1 MQRVIGDAT
10 ALRSALQN
18 LISNA
23 IKYGGE
29 ARWVR
34 VTAKSLSHKATR
46 ITVEDR
52 GLGIG
57 ADDRKHIFEPFYRG
71 REALSRQIQG
81 TGLGLHLVRRIV
93 ESHHGTVSVQSE
105 PGRGSTFTID
115 LPGVHEVVIRK
126 PVSFVRR
133 LARLT

>member
-1 MQRVIGDAT
+1 MRVAGDAT

-34 VTAKSLSHKATR
+34 VSAEARGHAVRLR
-46 ITVEDR
+46 VEDH
-52 GLGIG
+52 GLGIA
-57 ADDRKHIFEPFYRG
+57 ADDRRHIFEPFYRG
-71 REALSRQIQG
+71 REAVSRQIQG
-81 TGLGLHLVRRIV
+81 SGLGLHLVQRIV
-93 ESHHGTVSVQSE
+93 QAHGGTVSVQSE

-115 LPGVHEVVIRK
+115 LPGVQDALVRK
-126 PVSFVRR
+126 PGSLLGSVVRH
-133 LARLT
+133 T